1 VDERHK
7 EAGFLAD
14 KDERVQGAKAKYRQC
29 HYIAEHSAPLSSDLL
44 FSLSVDLKAY
54 FWALRWTPGSL
65 YASGQQPIFP
75 WCVCS
80 GFEHCCLQGPLTSA
94 YMSAN

>member
-1 VDERHK
+1 MK
-7 EAGFLAD
+7 EFKVL
-14 KDERVQGAKAKYRQC
+14 KQKYRQC

-54 FWALRWTPGSL
+54 FWALRWTPMALCMPLGSSQDFL
-65 YASGQQPIFP
+65 GVSVLVSNTAVSR
-75 WCVCS
+75 
-80 GFEHCCLQGPLTSA
+80 GPLTSA